1 VKGSRPW
8 RAVAWRQLGSYRLY
22 RASTSA
28 KSEAGLA
35 AFRARWE
42 ADECTVITWEVL
54 PLPPPLVIVD
64 DPWLPEVE
72 AATQV
77 AESSAG

>member
-8 RAVAWRQLGSYRLY
+8 RAAAWLPLGPLRLY

-28 KSEAGLA
+28 RTEAGLD

-42 ADECTVITWEVL
+42 ADGCVVTTWEVL
-54 PLPPPLVIVD
+54 PVPELADAGQVVD
-64 DPWLPEVE
+64 S
-72 AATQV
+72 T
-77 AESSAG
+77 AG

>member
-8 RAVAWRQLGSYRLY
+8 RAAAWLPLGPLRLY

-28 KSEAGLA
+28 KAEAGLD

-42 ADECTVITWEVL
+42 ADGCVVTTWEVL
-54 PLPPPLVIVD
+54 PVPELADAGQVVD
-64 DPWLPEVE
+64 S
-72 AATQV
+72 T
-77 AESSAG
+77 AG